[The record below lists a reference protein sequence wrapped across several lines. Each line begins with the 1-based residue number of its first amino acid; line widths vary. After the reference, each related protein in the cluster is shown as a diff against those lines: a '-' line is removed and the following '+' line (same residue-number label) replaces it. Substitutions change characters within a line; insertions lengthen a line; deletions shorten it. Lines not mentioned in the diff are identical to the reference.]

1 MNYLAEI
8 KDALQRSGCDFSENE
23 PLGKYTSFKI
33 GGPAPLVL
41 RPHTTEQLLSA
52 LSTLKQYEMPHYLL
66 GNGSN
71 VLIADEGVTRP
82 VILLSQGEF
91 CEIAVCGE
99 RITAGAGALLI
110 AVCRRALQEALAGL
124 AFAYGIPG
132 SVGGAVF
139 MNAGAYGG
147 ELSQILESV
156 RFVDEAGQIRTE
168 LAEQLHL
175 SYRHSIFTENPNAII
190 LSAVFR
196 LEKGDKD
203 AIRAQMEELMARR
216 KEKPPLEYPSA
227 GSTFKRPQG
236 HFAGALIEQAG
247 LKGCTV
253 GGAAVSEKHAG
264 FVINRG
270 GATAKDVRT
279 LIAHIQKTVWEKSG
293 VQLEPEIRF
302 FD

>member
-1 MNYLAEI
+1 
-8 KDALQRSGCDFSENE
+8 
-23 PLGKYTSFKI
+23 
-33 GGPAPLVL
+33 
-41 RPHTTEQLLSA
+41 
-52 LSTLKQYEMPHYLL
+52 
-66 GNGSN
+66 
-71 VLIADEGVTRP
+71 
-82 VILLSQGEF
+82 
-91 CEIAVCGE
+91 
-99 RITAGAGALLI
+99 
-110 AVCRRALQEALAGL
+110 
-124 AFAYGIPG
+124 
-132 SVGGAVF
+132 

-147 ELSQILESV
+147 ELSQVLESV

-216 KEKPPLEYPSA
+216 KEKQPLEYPSA